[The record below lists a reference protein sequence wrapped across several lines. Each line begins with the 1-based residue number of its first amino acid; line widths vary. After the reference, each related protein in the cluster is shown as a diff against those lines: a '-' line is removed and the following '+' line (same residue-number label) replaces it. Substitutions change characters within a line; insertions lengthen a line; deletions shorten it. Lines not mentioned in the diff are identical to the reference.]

1 MNDLQ
6 KISNVLTEFTTR
18 HHKIT
23 GNMMQVFLYLAQ
35 RTDEVITTRDLPGA
49 LGLPQTTI
57 NRLIRTMADRSYAR
71 ENGFKWLKQHI
82 DPMDERQRIVELTP
96 KGRELAN
103 ILREIMKDA

>member
-1 MNDLQ
+1 MDDLQ
-6 KISNVLTEFTTR
+6 KISNVLAEFTTR
-18 HHKIT
+18 HNKIT

-35 RTDEVITTRDLPGA
+35 RTDEVITTRDLPDA

-71 ENGFKWLKQHI
+71 EHGFKWLKQHI

-103 ILREIMKDA
+103 ILREIMKDG